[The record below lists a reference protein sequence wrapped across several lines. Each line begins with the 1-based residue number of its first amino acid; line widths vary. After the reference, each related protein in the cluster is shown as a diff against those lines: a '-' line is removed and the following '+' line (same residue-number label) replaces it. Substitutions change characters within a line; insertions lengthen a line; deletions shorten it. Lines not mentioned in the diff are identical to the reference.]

1 MKYIIFLMTAFLF
14 AGQTLPAQEKITKPK
29 SETPSP
35 KSETPSPKSPPPQP
49 KSRLEYSL
57 DTITDRLDNL
67 HLTLNRINDFTSL
80 GFSTK
85 NVEQQLPEI
94 RANLQTIS
102 ENLSLSGTVPDFKSM
117 QLYDVL
123 LANIKDQLENWRNSV
138 FKYNIDLISMNN
150 EINSFTHDSL
160 LHQLIRD
167 STYRAMYTDELTELA
182 AKWRQADT
190 STHSHLIRL
199 NLLQSGISQLYFQ
212 TIDLQNQVGI
222 LRNQLTGKLFRK
234 EYNYLWQFSDSDA
247 QSGSATTGTAE
258 LARRSYGGQRQ
269 IMGYFIRS
277 NWENYIYILL
287 IGGAFF
293 FWVWNNFRR
302 IRKSPE
308 PEKVLQSVALTYLRN
323 YPVLATLV
331 IILSIVPFFDLDA
344 PAGYTH
350 LIQLPLLV
358 ILCVFFG
365 SSWPKKFLYYW
376 LFLVLLYVLFSAAN
390 IVLVPRMS
398 VRLWLLLLQL
408 LAGSLGYIA
417 IRRIIRHFNLSLV
430 VKIVSILYEVC
441 NVLAILC
448 NVYGRLTLSKIL
460 STSAIFGLVQIIG
473 LAVFVNSLM
482 EAFSLQAAVSKMESA
497 GTTMTLFYSKI
508 HKGLYRLLLFLSTLT
523 WVIVF
528 ATNLDLFDP
537 VYGVITRWLDSPRA
551 VGSISFR
558 LGNIVIFILIIYI
571 SNVLQKYLGY
581 LFGQQDDHTMP
592 QEGKKGS
599 RLVMMRLIFII
610 VGFFLAVV
618 ASGLPIDKITI
629 VLGAL
634 GVGVGLGLQ
643 NIVNNLVSGIILIF
657 ESPFQIGDYIE
668 LNGKKGIVRDMGIRS
683 SRLVTEEGTEIIMPN
698 GDLLSGEVINWTVQN
713 SQVRI
718 EVPMTVETGPT
729 MEQVNDIVQDAL
741 KDNPDL
747 SHDHKPKV
755 LLSTANDKTLSFTIV
770 AWVGNIGQIQNL
782 KSEILRL
789 MYLKLKEK
797 GIRTV

>member
-1 MKYIIFLMTAFLF
+1 MKYIIFLLTVFLL
-14 AGQTLPAQEKITKPK
+14 ARQTLPAQEQRKRER
-29 SETPSP
+29 ETA
-35 KSETPSPKSPPPQP
+35 KEKDAAEKTVQP

-67 HLTLNRINDFTSL
+67 HLTLNRINNFTSL
-80 GFSTK
+80 GFSTR

-102 ENLSLSGTVPDFKSM
+102 DNLSLSGTVPDFKSM
-117 QLYDVL
+117 QLYEVL
-123 LANIKDQLENWRNSV
+123 LANIKDQLEGWRNSV

-167 STYRAMYTDELTELA
+167 SAYRAMYTDELTELA
-182 AKWRQADT
+182 TKWKQADT

-199 NLLQSGISQLYFQ
+199 NQLQSGISQLYFQ
-212 TIDLQNQVGI
+212 TIDLQNQVDI
-222 LRNQLTGKLFRK
+222 LKNQLTGKLFTK
-234 EYNYLWQFSDSDA
+234 EYNYLWQISDSGG
-247 QSGSATTGTAE
+247 SGASAATGTAE

-287 IGGAFF
+287 IGGLFF

-308 PEKVLQSVALTYLRN
+308 PDKVLQSVSLNYLRK
-323 YPVLATLV
+323 YPLLATLV
-331 IILSIVPFFDLDA
+331 IMLSIVPFFDLDA

-365 SSWPKKFLYYW
+365 SSWPRKYFYYW

-417 IRRIIRHFNLSLV
+417 IRRIIRHFNLSLI
-430 VKIVSILYEVC
+430 VKIVSVLYLGC
-441 NVLAILC
+441 NVLGILC
-448 NVYGRLTLSKIL
+448 NIYGRLTLAKIL

-482 EAFSLQAAVSKMESA
+482 EAFSLEAAVSKMESA
-497 GTTMTLFYSKI
+497 GTKMTLFYSKI
-508 HKGLYRLLLFLSTLT
+508 HKGLYRLLLILSTLT

-537 VYGVITRWLDSPRA
+537 AYGLITRWLDSPRA

-558 LGNIVIFILIIYI
+558 LGNIVIFVLIIYI

-718 EVPMTVETGPT
+718 EVPITVETGPT
-729 MEQVNDIVQDAL
+729 MEEINDIVQDAL

-770 AWVGNIGQIQNL
+770 AWVGNISQIQNL

-797 GIRTV
+797 GIKTV

>member
-1 MKYIIFLMTAFLF
+1 
-14 AGQTLPAQEKITKPK
+14 LPVRHCPHRSSGKRKKDQAEKNA
-29 SETPSP
+29 
-35 KSETPSPKSPPPQP
+35 QP

-117 QLYDVL
+117 QLYEVL
-123 LANIKDQLENWRNSV
+123 LANIKDQLEGWRNSV

-167 STYRAMYTDELTELA
+167 STYRAMYTDELKELST
-182 AKWRQADT
+182 KWRQADT

-199 NLLQSGISQLYFQ
+199 NQLQSGISQLYFQ
-212 TIDLQNQVGI
+212 TIDLQNQVDI
-222 LRNQLTGKLFRK
+222 LKSQLTGKLFTK
-234 EYNYLWQFSDSDA
+234 EYNYLWEFNDS
-247 QSGSATTGTAE
+247 SGSAAGTGE
-258 LARRSYGGQRQ
+258 LAKRSYGGQRQ

-277 NWENYIYILL
+277 NWQNYIYILL
-287 IGGAFF
+287 IGGLFF
-293 FWVWNNFRR
+293 FWAWNNFRR

-308 PEKVLQSVALTYLRN
+308 PEKVLESVSLNYLRK
-323 YPVLATLV
+323 YPLLATLV
-331 IILSIVPFFDLDA
+331 IMLSIVPFFDLDA

-358 ILCVFFG
+358 ILCIFFG
-365 SSWPKKFLYYW
+365 SRWPKKYFYYW

-398 VRLWLLLLQL
+398 VRLWLLVLQL

-417 IRRIIRHFNLSLV
+417 IRRIIRHFTLSLV
-430 VKIVSILYEVC
+430 VKIVSVLYGVC

-473 LAVFVNSLM
+473 LSVFVNSLM
-482 EAFSLQAAVSKMESA
+482 EAFSLQAAVSKLETA

-558 LGNIVIFILIIYI
+558 LGNILIFVLIIYI

-718 EVPMTVETGPT
+718 EVPITVETGPT
-729 MEQVNDIVQDAL
+729 MEEINDIVQDAL

-797 GIRTV
+797 GIKTV